1 MTDTR
6 LIRIATVLL
15 AALMLQLPALAQDEF
30 ERVGYFDVRSASTT
44 LNDGVHELDA
54 RLQLILSAE
63 ALEALNSGVAM
74 IIELRIEVIRVR
86 RFYIDDVE
94 AEVLFNFELEYSP
107 VPQRYIVRN
116 TKSGDQESFATL
128 YSALNNLGRI
138 QGLPII
144 DDVLLSPTSKYRV
157 RLRALLSTKQF
168 AAPLRIIFFWRDQ
181 WQLKS
186 EWYEWQLER

>member
-15 AALMLQLPALAQDEF
+15 AALMLQLPALAQDES

-44 LNDGVHELDA
+44 LNNGVHELEA

-94 AEVLFNFELEYSP
+94 AEVLFNYELEYSP

-128 YSALNNLGRI
+128 YSALNSLGRI

-144 DDVLLSPTSKYRV
+144 DDVLLSPDSKYRV

>member
-1 MTDTR
+1 MTDKR
-6 LIRIATVLL
+6 LIQIATVLL
-15 AALMLQLPALAQDEF
+15 AALMLQLPALAQDES

-44 LNDGVHELDA
+44 LNNGVHELDA

-63 ALEALNSGVAM
+63 ALEALNSSVAM
-74 IIELRIEVIRVR
+74 TIELRIEVIRVR
-86 RFYIDDVE
+86 RFYLDDVE
-94 AEVLFNFELEYSP
+94 AEVSFNFELEYSP
-107 VPQRYIVRN
+107 VTQRYIVRN

-144 DDVLLSPTSKYRV
+144 DDVLLSPDSNYRV
-157 RLRALLSTKQF
+157 RLRALLSAKQI
-168 AAPLRIIFFWRDQ
+168 ANPLRIIFFWRDK

>member
-1 MTDTR
+1 MTDKR

-15 AALMLQLPALAQDEF
+15 AALMLQLPALAQDES

-44 LNDGVHELDA
+44 LNNGVHELDA

-63 ALEALNSGVAM
+63 ALEALNSSVAM
-74 IIELRIEVIRVR
+74 TIELRIEVIRVR
-86 RFYIDDVE
+86 RFYLDDVE
-94 AEVLFNFELEYSP
+94 AEVSFNFELEYSP
-107 VPQRYIVRN
+107 VTQRYIVRN

-144 DDVLLSPTSKYRV
+144 DDVLLSPDSNYRV
-157 RLRALLSTKQF
+157 RLRALLSARQIANPF
-168 AAPLRIIFFWRDQ
+168 RIIFFWRDK

-186 EWYEWQLER
+186 EWYEWPLER